1 VEDGATR
8 QRHWAIRLARGVL
21 AGAVLAI
28 GFPGPAAGAPDGG
41 PEPLEHKLGA
51 PDLRRCQNI
60 PQARCGRIR
69 VPADPNGAGLGTTKI
84 GFELYPRR
92 DPSSP
97 LAGTIVAVEGGP
109 GYSTTGSRDYYRDLF
124 DPLLDRRQLLL
135 VDLRG
140 TGRSDPILCQ
150 PLQSY
155 RGNYVNAVGRCG
167 RQLGERS
174 DVYGTA
180 FAARDLVEVLD
191 HLGIDRIDLYGDS
204 YGTFFSQTFAVR
216 HPERL
221 RSLIL
226 DSAYYVGGTDPFY
239 VDTNRAIRDAF
250 RNACLRSPAC
260 AERGGDPMRRIA
272 RLARMLRRDPVAGR
286 APDADGKVASV
297 EVDVG
302 GLIYLVTAAASSPA
316 IYRELDAA
324 ARAALRSNPYVL
336 PLLRLARE
344 TFYEGGAGAVRWYSE
359 GLYVAVACNDYPQPY
374 DMLSPVRRR
383 PTQYRRVLRGLRQ
396 ERRHLFAP
404 FTIREWVTAPVEYF
418 DSCIKWPRPSEWV
431 QPVPLGAE
439 YPETPTL
446 VLAGDLDS
454 LTSPEGA
461 RVTASAFPNSTYVE
475 VANMTH
481 VTALV
486 DFDRCSSLIVRRFVR
501 TLDPG
506 DTSCAGEYNEIRM
519 VERFARRSAGLDWGG
534 PKRRTARIAAATAA
548 DVIARWNTM
557 VGYRGV
563 GLRGGTFKTRGGTF
577 TSKRPVVRWRLS
589 DVRWVEDV
597 RVSGSMRWVR
607 DTGEVRATLTVR
619 GRGAVPGRLNLRWD
633 DWQPTAAATARG
645 TLGGERVRFSF
656 PAG

>member
-1 VEDGATR
+1 VPSAHGLEE
-8 QRHWAIRLARGVL
+8 
-21 AGAVLAI
+21 
-28 GFPGPAAGAPDGG
+28 GPV
-41 PEPLEHKLGA
+41 PLEHRLGS

-60 PQARCGRIR
+60 PHARCGRIH
-69 VPADPNGAGLGTTKI
+69 VPADRTGTDPGTIKI

-92 DPSSP
+92 DRSRP

-124 DPLLDRRQLLL
+124 EPLLDRRQLLL

-140 TGRSDPILCQ
+140 TGRSEPILCQ

-155 RGNYVNAVGRCG
+155 RGNYVNAVGKCG
-167 RQLGERS
+167 RQLGAAS
-174 DVYGTA
+174 DLYGSA
-180 FAARDLVEVLD
+180 FAARDVVDVLD
-191 HLGIDRIDLYGDS
+191 HLGIGRIDLYGDS

-216 HPERL
+216 YPERL
-221 RSLIL
+221 RSVIL
-226 DSAYYVGGTDPFY
+226 DSAYYAAGTDPFY
-239 VDTNRAIRDAF
+239 VDTNRALRDAF
-250 RNACLRSPAC
+250 RATCRRSPAC
-260 AERGGDPMRRIA
+260 AEVGGDPMRRLA
-272 RLARMLRRDPVAGR
+272 RLARLLRRDPVAGI
-286 APDADGKVASV
+286 APDADGKVARV
-297 EVDVG
+297 KVDVG
-302 GLIYLVTAAASSPA
+302 GLIDLVTAAASSPP

-324 ARAALRSNPYVL
+324 ARAALRAKPDVL

-359 GLYVAVACNDYPQPY
+359 GLYVAVACNDYPQAY
-374 DMLSPVRRR
+374 DMLSPIRRR
-383 PTQYRRVLRGLRQ
+383 TAQYRRTLRGLR
-396 ERRHLFAP
+396 RDRPHLFAP

-418 DSCIKWPRPSEWV
+418 DSCIKWPRPSNWV
-431 QPVPLGAE
+431 QPVPVGAE
-439 YPETPTL
+439 YPDPPTL

-461 RVTASAFPNSTYVE
+461 QVTANAFPNSTYVE

-486 DFDRCSSLIVRRFVR
+486 DFDRCASTIVRRFVR
-501 TLDPG
+501 TLDAG

-519 VERFARRSAGLDWGG
+519 VERFVQRSSGLDWGG
-534 PKRRTARIAAATAA
+534 PRRRTARIAAATAA
-548 DVIARWNTM
+548 DVMARWNTM

-563 GLRGGTFKTRGGTF
+563 GLRGGTFRTRGGSF
-577 TSKRPVVRWRLS
+577 TSERPVVRWRLS

-607 DTGEVRATLTVR
+607 DTGAVRASLDVR
-619 GRGAVPGRLNLRWD
+619 GPGAAPGRVRLRWN
-633 DWQPTAAATARG
+633 DWRHTATAHASG

-656 PAG
+656 PAS

>member
-1 VEDGATR
+1 VANGAT
-8 QRHWAIRLARGVL
+8 QGRHRTIRGGAGALF
-21 AGAVLAI
+21 GAVLAVLVSV
-28 GFPGPAAGAPDGG
+28 PSARALEDGPV
-41 PEPLEHKLGA
+41 PLEHRLGS

-60 PQARCGRIR
+60 PHARCGRIQ
-69 VPADPNGAGLGTTKI
+69 VPGDPTGSDLGTVKI

-92 DPSSP
+92 DRSRP

-124 DPLLDRRQLLL
+124 EPLLDRRRLLL

-155 RGNYVNAVGRCG
+155 RGNYVKAVGRCG
-167 RQLGERS
+167 RQLGDAS
-174 DVYGTA
+174 DLYGSA
-180 FAARDLVEVLD
+180 FAARDLVAVLD
-191 HLGIDRIDLYGDS
+191 HLGIERIDLYGDS

-216 HPERL
+216 YPERL

-226 DSAYYVGGTDPFY
+226 DSAYYVAGTDPFY
-239 VDTNRAIRDAF
+239 VDTNRALRDAF
-250 RNACLRSPAC
+250 RFACMRSPAC
-260 AERGGDPMRRIA
+260 AELGGDPMRRIA

-286 APDADGKVASV
+286 APDADGEVARV

-324 ARAALRSNPYVL
+324 ARAALRANPYVL

-344 TFYEGGAGAVRWYSE
+344 TFYEGGAGPARWYSE

-374 DMLSPVRRR
+374 DMLSPIRRR
-383 PTQYRRVLRGLRQ
+383 PAQYRAVLRGLRR
-396 ERRHLFAP
+396 ERPHLFAP
-404 FTIREWVTAPVEYF
+404 FTIREWVTSPVEYF
-418 DSCIKWPRPSEWV
+418 DSCIKWPRPSDWV

-439 YPETPTL
+439 YPDTPTL

-461 RVTASAFPNSTYVE
+461 QITAGAFPNSTYVE

-481 VTALV
+481 ATALV
-486 DFDRCSSLIVRRFVR
+486 DFDRCTSTIVRRFVR
-501 TLDPG
+501 TLDAG

-519 VERFARRSAGLDWGG
+519 VERFARRSSGLDWGG
-534 PKRRTARIAAATAA
+534 PRRRTARIAAATAA

-563 GLRGGTFKTRGGTF
+563 GLRGGMFSTRGGSF
-577 TSKRPVVRWRLS
+577 TSERPVARWRLS

-607 DTGEVRATLTVR
+607 DTGAVRASLDVR
-619 GRGAVPGRLNLRWD
+619 GPGAAPGRIRLRWN
-633 DWQPTAAATARG
+633 DWRRTATAHASG
-645 TLGGERVRFSF
+645 TLGGERVQVSF
-656 PAG
+656 PAS